1 MIQSSRLAATSL
13 VALVVITGALA
24 RSNPARR
31 SQVQV
36 NLATRI
42 ADPKLPGGGA
52 RFGLHVEG
60 SHSPV
65 MASMEVLQAG
75 VVVAKPWTGFLTDNS
90 IQLISWDGLDELGN
104 RCSTG
109 SYTVQISTPGQPALD
124 LPLDIVRL
132 GVSEIEAQSSAA
144 GNDEFPMVYFRK
156 GSTYAYYSTP
166 AIHEYANL
174 APAGEVSD
182 LDQDSGEP
190 RPVVAVHLDTD
201 SPVLDGTNY
210 ETDTFNYPLAYTMG
224 AAPVL
229 ELTLGSGGT
238 AADGSP
244 MAPGYPVPGF
254 DLRCVLSTQGATVT
268 SGPITPGG
276 TATLSLPSL
285 PAEVGRTDAVVV
297 ASWQCA
303 PTGTSQWSDVPG
315 GLSIPL
321 RFYTL
326 LGPPVW
332 AAGAPN
338 ETRYAGPWVEVAEY
352 VSTWKDVLAMPTY
365 GQRKFTA
372 LFVRGFFG
380 QIGGLS
386 KPIEELLYDCPPLG
400 GDGGNTHYFNSGK
413 WEMDLSRLLNNHAKG
428 VYVNCTDTMG
438 ATTTMLSMMGA
449 TGVQPVRLGSMS
461 LKAIWG
467 IGAPEY
473 TTNLWGG
480 GSHGFSYHH
489 IVTDANSLTVSD
501 TCMQL
506 DEDGAP
512 ENIPGIP
519 GWNSHRNWK
528 DPVIGYNVLSSYNN
542 TNKSL
547 QALPGIY

>member
-24 RSNPARR
+24 WSNPARR

-542 TNKSL
+542 TNKTL

>member
-24 RSNPARR
+24 WSNPARR

>member
-400 GDGGNTHYFNSGK
+400 GDGGSTHYFNSVK

>member
-1 MIQSSRLAATSL
+1 MLQPSRLAATSL

-36 NLATRI
+36 DLATRI

-109 SYTVQISTPGQPALD
+109 SYTVQISTPGQPTLD

-174 APAGEVSD
+174 APVGEVSD

-201 SPVLDGTNY
+201 SPVLDGANY

-229 ELTLGSGGT
+229 ELTIGSGGT
-238 AADGSP
+238 AADGSF

-254 DLRCVLSTQGATVT
+254 DLRCVLSTQGASVA

-285 PAEVGRTDAVVV
+285 PSEVGRTDAVIV

-332 AAGAPN
+332 AAGAAN

-365 GQRKFTA
+365 GQRKLTA

-449 TGVQPVRLGSMS
+449 TGVRPVRLGSMS

-512 ENIPGIP
+512 GSTPGIP

-528 DPVIGYNVLSSYNN
+528 DPVIGYNALSSYNN

>member
-24 RSNPARR
+24 WSNPARR

-60 SHSPV
+60 PHSPV

-75 VVVAKPWTGFLTDNS
+75 VVVAKPWTGFLTDKS
-90 IQLISWDGLDELGN
+90 IQLISWDGLDDLGN

-109 SYTVQISTPGQPALD
+109 SYTVRISTPGQPALD

>member
-24 RSNPARR
+24 WSNPARR

-60 SHSPV
+60 PHSPV

-75 VVVAKPWTGFLTDNS
+75 VVVAKPWTGFLTDRS
-90 IQLISWDGLDELGN
+90 IQLISWDGLDDLGN

-109 SYTVQISTPGQPALD
+109 SYTVRISTPGQPALD
-124 LPLDIVRL
+124 LPLDNVRL

-156 GSTYAYYSTP
+156 GSTYAFYATP

-174 APAGEVSD
+174 APAGEISD

-190 RPVVAVHLDTD
+190 RPVVAVHTDTD
-201 SPVLDGTNY
+201 SPVLNGTNY
-210 ETDTFNYPLAYTMG
+210 EAATYNYPLAYTMG

-229 ELTLGSGGT
+229 EFTFGSGGT
-238 AADGSP
+238 AADGSA
-244 MAPGYPVPGF
+244 MGTGYPVPGL
-254 DLRCVLSTQGATVT
+254 DLRCVLTMQGAIVA
-268 SGPITPGG
+268 SGPISPGG
-276 TATLSLPSL
+276 TATLSLPNL
-285 PAEVGRTDAVVV
+285 PSDVRRTDEVVGV
-297 ASWQCA
+297 SWQYA
-303 PTGTSQWSDVPG
+303 PTGTSEWSDVPG
-315 GLSIPL
+315 ERSIPL

-365 GQRKFTA
+365 GQRKLTA

-380 QIGGLS
+380 QNGGLS
-386 KPIEELLYDCPPLG
+386 EPIEELLYDCPPLG
-400 GDGGNTHYFNSGK
+400 GDGGNTHYFNWTK

-438 ATTTMLSMMGA
+438 ATTTMLSMMGS
-449 TGVQPVRLGSMS
+449 TGVRPVRLGSMS

-473 TTNLWGG
+473 TTDLWGNG
-480 GSHGFSYHH
+480 KHGFSYHH
-489 IVTDANSLTVSD
+489 IVTDANGLTVSD

-506 DEDGAP
+506 DEDGS
-512 ENIPGIP
+512 PGNTPGVP

-528 DPVIGYNVLSSYNN
+528 DATTGYNVLSCYNN
-542 TNKSL
+542 AKKTL
-547 QALPGIY
+547 EALPGIY

>member
-75 VVVAKPWTGFLTDNS
+75 VVVAKPWTGFLTDRS
-90 IQLISWDGLDELGN
+90 IQLISWDGLDDLGN

-109 SYTVQISTPGQPALD
+109 SYTVRISTPGQPALD